1 MQVRKIFSILFSL
14 FILLTFNSLF
24 AQHSITSAYKIDRI
38 DGNFKFLEGPVW
50 YQGSILFSDI
60 PANKIYS
67 WNEEEGVKVFYE
79 PSGNSN
85 GLMLDLNGFL
95 ILAQHGNRQV
105 AVLDDRGEEFGLI
118 MEYKGKKL
126 NSPNDLALR
135 FDGSIYFTDPP
146 YGISSDQAELDF
158 SGIYLWTMQDE
169 LFLLDKS
176 FPRPNGIALSPD
188 QNTLYVTE
196 SPSRKV
202 YAWDIEENSIK
213 NKRVL
218 AVIDQE
224 GGNADGMKVD
234 KEGYLYVTGPGGV
247 WVFSPEG
254 KKMDLIEIPG
264 QVTNCAFGGEK
275 GSELFVT
282 TANALYRLYK
292 KK

>member
-1 MQVRKIFSILFSL
+1 MQFKKFIPIILTFFLIFFMHSLFS
-14 FILLTFNSLF
+14 
-24 AQHSITSAYKIDRI
+24 QHNISSTSKIDRI
-38 DGNFKFLEGPVW
+38 DGDFKFLEGPVW

-67 WNEEEGVKVFYE
+67 WNEGEGVKVFYE

-85 GLMLDLNGFL
+85 GLMLDLNGYI
-95 ILAQHGNRQV
+95 ILAQHGKRQL
-105 AVLDDRGEEFGLI
+105 AVLDDKGEEFGLV
-118 MEYKGKKL
+118 MKFEDKKL

-135 FDGSIYFTDPP
+135 SDGSIYFTDPP
-146 YGISSDQAELDF
+146 YGISPDQAELGF
-158 SGIYLWTMQDE
+158 SGIYLWNMHDE

-188 QNTLYVTE
+188 EKKLYVTE
-196 SPSRKV
+196 SPSRKI
-202 YAWDIEENSIK
+202 YEWDIDENEIK

-234 KEGYLYVTGPGGV
+234 EDGYLYVTGPGGV

-264 QVTNCAFGGEK
+264 QVTNCTFGGEN
-275 GSELFVT
+275 GDELYVT
-282 TANALYRLYK
+282 TAKALYRVYK
-292 KK
+292 ME